1 MGKWILKNLILA
13 LVYIAVLVAGVTIGL
28 AFFTNHNKEIE
39 VPDFTTLSVK
49 DAAQLAESVGIR
61 VEVTDSV
68 YVRRMERGAVFS
80 QNPAAGSRVKKNRLI
95 RLTTNAVNAKQVSM
109 PNLVG
114 YSMRQAKA
122 ELSSKGLNL
131 GKLIYVSDM
140 ATNNVL
146 KQLYNSREIPA
157 GTQIESGSAID
168 LMVGLN
174 SEDNRTYAPDV
185 KGLKYLRAL
194 DAVHDNSLNV
204 GKVSFDKGVKTYS
217 DSLNAVVYKQSPS
230 TAGGPLTMGAAVSLW
245 LTTEE
250 SKSAELSK

>member
-1 MGKWILKNLILA
+1 MKNLILA
-13 LVYIAVLVAGVTIGL
+13 LVYIAVLIAGVTIGL

-146 KQLYNSREIPA
+146 KQQYRGKDIRT
-157 GTQIESGSAID
+157 GTMIDSGSEVD
-168 LMVGLN
+168 LVVGL
-174 SEDNRTYAPDV
+174 SDTDNQTRIPNV
-185 KGLKYLRAL
+185 VGMKYNRAV

-204 GKVSFDKGVKTYS
+204 ARTTFDDSVKNYN
-217 DSLNAVVYKQSPS
+217 DSLNAVVFRQSPS
-230 TAGGPLTMGAAVSLW
+230 ASSAPIGMGGEVSLFFT
-245 LTTEE
+245 LDE
-250 SKSAELSK
+250 SKLPQ

>member
-146 KQLYNSREIPA
+146 KQQYRGKDIKT
-157 GTQIESGSAID
+157 GTMIDSGSEVD
-168 LMVGLN
+168 LVVGL
-174 SEDNRTYAPDV
+174 SDTDNQTRVPNV
-185 KGLKYLRAL
+185 VGMKYNRAV

-204 GKVSFDKGVKTYS
+204 ARTTFDDSVQNYN
-217 DSLNAVVYKQSPS
+217 DSLNAVVFRQSPS
-230 TAGGPLTMGAAVSLW
+230 ASSAPIGMGGEVSLFFT
-245 LTTEE
+245 LDE
-250 SKSAELSK
+250 SKLPQ

>member
-1 MGKWILKNLILA
+1 MKNLILA
-13 LVYIAVLVAGVTIGL
+13 LVYIAVLIAGVTIGL

-146 KQLYNSREIPA
+146 KQQYRGKDIRT
-157 GTQIESGSAID
+157 GTMIDSGSEVD
-168 LMVGLN
+168 LVVGL
-174 SEDNRTYAPDV
+174 SDTDNQTRIPNV
-185 KGLKYLRAL
+185 VGMKYNRAV

-204 GKVSFDKGVKTYS
+204 ARTTFDDSVKNYN
-217 DSLNAVVYKQSPS
+217 DSLNDVVFRQSPS
-230 TAGGPLTMGAAVSLW
+230 ASTAPSGMGGEVSLFFT
-245 LTTEE
+245 LDE
-250 SKSAELSK
+250 SKLPQ

>member
-1 MGKWILKNLILA
+1 MQA
-13 LVYIAVLVAGVTIGL
+13 LGL

-95 RLTTNAVNAKQVSM
+95 RLTTNAVNAEQVSM

-146 KQLYNSREIPA
+146 KQQYRGKDIKT
-157 GTQIESGSAID
+157 GTMIDSGSEVD
-168 LMVGLN
+168 LVVGL
-174 SEDNRTYAPDV
+174 SDTDNQTRVPNV
-185 KGLKYLRAL
+185 VGMKYNRAV

-204 GKVSFDKGVKTYS
+204 ARTTFDDSVQNYN
-217 DSLNAVVYKQSPS
+217 DSLNAVVFRQSPS
-230 TAGGPLTMGAAVSLW
+230 ASSAPIGMGGEVSLFFT
-245 LTTEE
+245 LDE
-250 SKSAELSK
+250 SKLPQ

>member
-1 MGKWILKNLILA
+1 MKNLIWA
-13 LVYIAVLVAGVTIGL
+13 LVYVAVLIAGVTIGL

-39 VPDFTTLSVK
+39 VPDFTTLSVE
-49 DAAQLAESVGIR
+49 DASRIADALGIR

-68 YVRRMERGAVFS
+68 YVRRMEKGAIFS

-122 ELSSKGLNL
+122 ELASKGLNL
-131 GKLIYVSDM
+131 GRLIYVSDM

-146 KQLYNSREIPA
+146 KQQYRGSDIRT
-157 GTQIESGSAID
+157 GTMIDSGSDVD
-168 LMVGLN
+168 LVVGLDP
-174 SEDNRTYAPDV
+174 SDNQTRVPNV
-185 KGLKYLRAL
+185 VGMKYTRAV

-204 GKVSFDKGVKTYS
+204 ARTTFDDSVKNYN
-217 DSLNAVVYKQSPS
+217 DSLNAVVFRQSPS
-230 TAGGPLTMGAAVSLW
+230 ASSAPITMGGDVSLFFT
-245 LTTEE
+245 LDE
-250 SKSAELSK
+250 SKLPQ

>member
-1 MGKWILKNLILA
+1 MKNLIWA
-13 LVYIAVLVAGVTIGL
+13 LVYVAVLIAGVTIGL

-39 VPDFTTLSVK
+39 VPDFTTLSVQ
-49 DAAQLAESVGIR
+49 DASRIADALGIR

-68 YVRRMERGAVFS
+68 YVRRMEKGAIFS

-122 ELSSKGLNL
+122 ELASKGLNL
-131 GKLIYVSDM
+131 GRLIYVSDM

-146 KQLYNSREIPA
+146 KQQYRGSDIRT
-157 GTQIESGSAID
+157 GTMIDSGSDVD
-168 LMVGLN
+168 LVVGLDP
-174 SEDNRTYAPDV
+174 SDNQTRVPNV
-185 KGLKYLRAL
+185 VGMKYTRAV

-204 GKVSFDKGVKTYS
+204 ARTTFDDSVKNYN
-217 DSLNAVVYKQSPS
+217 DSLNAVVFRQSPS
-230 TAGGPLTMGAAVSLW
+230 ASSAPITMGGDVSLFFT
-245 LTTEE
+245 LDE
-250 SKSAELSK
+250 SKLPQ

>member
-131 GKLIYVSDM
+131 GKLI
-140 ATNNVL
+140 
-146 KQLYNSREIPA
+146 
-157 GTQIESGSAID
+157 
-168 LMVGLN
+168 
-174 SEDNRTYAPDV
+174 
-185 KGLKYLRAL
+185 
-194 DAVHDNSLNV
+194 
-204 GKVSFDKGVKTYS
+204 
-217 DSLNAVVYKQSPS
+217 
-230 TAGGPLTMGAAVSLW
+230 
-245 LTTEE
+245 
-250 SKSAELSK
+250 

>member
-1 MGKWILKNLILA
+1 MKNLIWA
-13 LVYIAVLVAGVTIGL
+13 LVYVAVLIAGVTIGL

-39 VPDFTTLSVK
+39 VPDFTTLSVQ
-49 DAAQLAESVGIR
+49 DASRIADALGIR

-68 YVRRMERGAVFS
+68 YVRRMEKGAIFS

-122 ELSSKGLNL
+122 ELASKGLNL
-131 GKLIYVSDM
+131 GRLIYVSDM

-146 KQLYNSREIPA
+146 KQQYRGSDIRT
-157 GTQIESGSAID
+157 GTMIESGSDVD
-168 LMVGLN
+168 LVVGLDP
-174 SEDNRTYAPDV
+174 SDNQTRVPNV
-185 KGLKYLRAL
+185 VGMKYTRAV

-204 GKVSFDKGVKTYS
+204 ARTTFDDSVKNYN
-217 DSLNAVVYKQSPS
+217 DSLNAVVFRQSPS
-230 TAGGPLTMGAAVSLW
+230 ASSAPITMGGDVSLFFT
-245 LTTEE
+245 LDE
-250 SKSAELSK
+250 SKLPQ

>member
-1 MGKWILKNLILA
+1 MKNLILA
-13 LVYIAVLVAGVTIGL
+13 LVYIAVLIAGVTIGL

-146 KQLYNSREIPA
+146 KQQYRGKDIRT
-157 GTQIESGSAID
+157 GTMIDSGSEVD
-168 LMVGLN
+168 LVVGL
-174 SEDNRTYAPDV
+174 SDTDNQTRIPNV
-185 KGLKYLRAL
+185 VGMKYNRAV

-204 GKVSFDKGVKTYS
+204 ARTTFDDSVKNYN
-217 DSLNAVVYKQSPS
+217 DSLNAVVFRQSPS
-230 TAGGPLTMGAAVSLW
+230 ASTAPIGMGGEVSLFFT
-245 LTTEE
+245 LDE
-250 SKSAELSK
+250 SKLPQ

>member
-1 MGKWILKNLILA
+1 MKNLILA

-146 KQLYNSREIPA
+146 KQQYHGKDIKT
-157 GTQIESGSAID
+157 GTMIDSGSEVD
-168 LMVGLN
+168 LVVGL
-174 SEDNRTYAPDV
+174 SDTDNQTRVPNV
-185 KGLKYLRAL
+185 VGMKYNRAV

-204 GKVSFDKGVKTYS
+204 ARTTFDDSVQNYN
-217 DSLNAVVYKQSPS
+217 DSLNAVVFRQSPS
-230 TAGGPLTMGAAVSLW
+230 ASSAPIGMGGEVSLFFT
-245 LTTEE
+245 LDE
-250 SKSAELSK
+250 SKLPQ

>member
-1 MGKWILKNLILA
+1 
-13 LVYIAVLVAGVTIGL
+13 GL

-146 KQLYNSREIPA
+146 KQQYRGKDIKT
-157 GTQIESGSAID
+157 GTMIDSGSEVD
-168 LMVGLN
+168 LVVGL
-174 SEDNRTYAPDV
+174 SDTDNQTRVPNV
-185 KGLKYLRAL
+185 VGMKYNRAV

-204 GKVSFDKGVKTYS
+204 ARTTFDDSVQNYN
-217 DSLNAVVYKQSPS
+217 DSLNAVVFRQSPS
-230 TAGGPLTMGAAVSLW
+230 ASSAPIGMGGEVSLFFT
-245 LTTEE
+245 LDE
-250 SKSAELSK
+250 SKLPQ

>member
-146 KQLYNSREIPA
+146 KQQYRGKDIKT
-157 GTQIESGSAID
+157 GTMIDSGSEVD
-168 LMVGLN
+168 LVVGL
-174 SEDNRTYAPDV
+174 SDTDNQTRVPNV
-185 KGLKYLRAL
+185 VGMKYNRAV

-204 GKVSFDKGVKTYS
+204 ARATFDDSVQNYN
-217 DSLNAVVYKQSPS
+217 DSLNAVVFRQSPS
-230 TAGGPLTMGAAVSLW
+230 ASSAPIGMGGEVSLFFT
-245 LTTEE
+245 LDE
-250 SKSAELSK
+250 SKLPQ

>member
-1 MGKWILKNLILA
+1 MKNLILA
-13 LVYIAVLVAGVTIGL
+13 LVYIAVLIAGVTIGL

-146 KQLYNSREIPA
+146 KQQYRGKDIRT
-157 GTQIESGSAID
+157 GTMIDSGSEVD
-168 LMVGLN
+168 LVVGL
-174 SEDNRTYAPDV
+174 SDTDNQTRIPNV
-185 KGLKYLRAL
+185 VGMKYNRAL

-204 GKVSFDKGVKTYS
+204 ARTTFDDSVKNYN
-217 DSLNAVVYKQSPS
+217 DSLNAVVFRQSPS
-230 TAGGPLTMGAAVSLW
+230 ASTAPIGMGGEVSLFFT
-245 LTTEE
+245 LDE
-250 SKSAELSK
+250 SKLPQ

>member
-13 LVYIAVLVAGVTIGL
+13 LVYIAVLIAGVTIGL

-146 KQLYNSREIPA
+146 KQQYRGKDIRT
-157 GTQIESGSAID
+157 GTMIDSGSEVD
-168 LMVGLN
+168 LVVGL
-174 SEDNRTYAPDV
+174 SDTDNQTRIPNV
-185 KGLKYLRAL
+185 VGMKYNRAV

-204 GKVSFDKGVKTYS
+204 ARTTFDDSVKNYN
-217 DSLNAVVYKQSPS
+217 DSLNAVVFRQSPS
-230 TAGGPLTMGAAVSLW
+230 ASSAPIGMGGEVSLFFT
-245 LTTEE
+245 LDE
-250 SKSAELSK
+250 SKLPQ

>member
-1 MGKWILKNLILA
+1 MKNLILA

-146 KQLYNSREIPA
+146 KQQYRGKDIKT
-157 GTQIESGSAID
+157 GTMIDSGSEVD
-168 LMVGLN
+168 LVVGL
-174 SEDNRTYAPDV
+174 SDTDNQTRVPNV
-185 KGLKYLRAL
+185 VGMKYNRAV

-204 GKVSFDKGVKTYS
+204 ARTTFDDSVQNYN
-217 DSLNAVVYKQSPS
+217 DSLNAVVFRQSPS
-230 TAGGPLTMGAAVSLW
+230 ASSAPIGMGGDVSLFFT
-245 LTTEE
+245 LDE
-250 SKSAELSK
+250 SKLPQ

>member
-1 MGKWILKNLILA
+1 MGKWILKNLIWA
-13 LVYIAVLVAGVTIGL
+13 LVYVAVLIAGVSIGL

-39 VPDFTTLSVK
+39 VPDFTTLSVQEAGQIAE
-49 DAAQLAESVGIR
+49 AAGIR
-61 VEVTDSV
+61 VEVIDSV
-68 YVRRMERGAVFS
+68 YVRRMEKGAIFS

-95 RLTTNAVNAKQVSM
+95 RLTINAVNAKQVSM

-146 KQLYNSREIPA
+146 KQQYRGSDIRT
-157 GTQIESGSAID
+157 GTMIDSGSEID
-168 LMVGLN
+168 LVVGLN
-174 SEDNRTYAPDV
+174 ESDNQTRVPNV
-185 KGLKYLRAL
+185 VGMKYTRAV

-204 GKVSFDKGVKTYS
+204 ARTTFDDSVKNYN
-217 DSLNAVVYKQSPS
+217 DSLNAVVFRQSPAAS
-230 TAGGPLTMGAAVSLW
+230 SAPIGMGGEVSLFFT
-245 LTTEE
+245 LDE
-250 SKSAELSK
+250 SKLPQ

>member
-1 MGKWILKNLILA
+1 MKNLILA

-68 YVRRMERGAVFS
+68 YVRRMEGGAVFS

-146 KQLYNSREIPA
+146 KQQYRGKDIKT
-157 GTQIESGSAID
+157 GTMIDSGSEVD
-168 LMVGLN
+168 LVVGL
-174 SEDNRTYAPDV
+174 SDTDNQTRVPNV
-185 KGLKYLRAL
+185 VGMKYNRAV

-204 GKVSFDKGVKTYS
+204 ARTTFDDSVQNYN
-217 DSLNAVVYKQSPS
+217 DSLNAVVFRQSPS
-230 TAGGPLTMGAAVSLW
+230 ASSAPIGMGGEVSLFFT
-245 LTTEE
+245 LDE
-250 SKSAELSK
+250 SKLPQ